1 MSLIS
6 DLSLKIASDSSR
18 LYVTDNSYGWGT
30 DGDAE
35 KADVT
40 GTSVTITNTVL
51 GINKTFTYGAS
62 DNLVTNV
69 IEISASELGFS
80 DGKIDDAIY
89 DFVYS
94 ITAIPTVDDKIGK
107 FVSYRSIEG
116 NINHDLLEELNS
128 GKSYDDVLD
137 LQIVTDIRRRDNL
150 LFALQSAEYFS
161 DVDNIE
167 NLISLLENLE

>member
-51 GINKTFTYGAS
+51 SINYTFT
-62 DNLVTNV
+62 DNVVTGV
-69 IEISASELGFS
+69 IEISASDLGFS

-94 ITAIPTVDDKIGK
+94 ITATPTVDDKIGK

-116 NINHDLLEELNS
+116 NINHDLLAELNS